1 MVYKDDGIMKALMFF
16 YLAIWL
22 FVVYYAGAMIYK
34 LLGDDS
40 IPLFL
45 GFGLLFVIKWIA
57 NYKKLK
63 L

>member
-1 MVYKDDGIMKALMFF
+1 MKALMFF

-45 GFGLLFVIKWIA
+45 GLGLLFVIKWIA
-57 NYKKLK
+57 NYKNLK

>member
-1 MVYKDDGIMKALMFF
+1 MKALMFI

-22 FVVYYAGAMIYK
+22 FVVYYAGGMIYK
-34 LLGDDS
+34 LFGNDS

-45 GFGLLFVIKWIA
+45 GLGLLFVIKWIA
-57 NYKKLK
+57 NYKNLK